1 MATDFERLI
10 KHIVV
15 PLVVHP
21 EDVLVKTLAEDES
34 QLNIQLLVNEKDLGR
49 VIGKGGK
56 IASAIRTILYAG
68 ASKDGKRIH
77 LDIDSFSL

>member
-1 MATDFERLI
+1 MATDFEKLI
-10 KHIVV
+10 KHIVT

-21 EDVLVKTLAEDES
+21 DDVLVKILAEEDT

-68 ASKDGKRIH
+68 ASKDGKRVH
-77 LDIDSFSL
+77 LDIDSYSL

>member
-1 MATDFERLI
+1 MATDFEKLI
-10 KHIVV
+10 KHIVM
-15 PLVVHP
+15 PLVVYP
-21 EDVLVKTLAEDES
+21 DDVLVKILAEEVT

-77 LDIDSFSL
+77 LDIDSYSL

>member
-1 MATDFERLI
+1 MATDFEKLV
-10 KHIVV
+10 KQIVV

-21 EDVLVKTLAEDES
+21 EDVLVKILAEDET
-34 QLNIQLLVNEKDLGR
+34 QLNIQLLVNEADLGR

-56 IASAIRTILYAG
+56 IAHAIRTILYAG
-68 ASKDGKRIH
+68 ASKEGKRVH

>member
-1 MATDFERLI
+1 MATNFEKLI
-10 KHIVV
+10 KQIVE

-21 EDVLVKTLAEDES
+21 EDVLVKILAEDES
-34 QLNIQLLVNEKDLGR
+34 QLNIQLLVNEADLGR

-56 IASAIRTILYAG
+56 IAHAIRTILYAG
-68 ASKDGKRIH
+68 ASKEGKRVH

>member
-1 MATDFERLI
+1 MATDFEKLI
-10 KHIVV
+10 KQIVV

-21 EDVLVKTLAEDES
+21 EDVLVKILAEDET
-34 QLNIQLLVNEKDLGR
+34 QLNIQLLVNEADLGR

-56 IASAIRTILYAG
+56 IAHAIRTILYAG
-68 ASKDGKRIH
+68 ASKEGKRVH

>member
-1 MATDFERLI
+1 MATDFEKLI
-10 KHIVV
+10 KHIVM

-21 EDVLVKTLAEDES
+21 EDVLVKILAEEES

-68 ASKDGKRIH
+68 ASKDGKRVH